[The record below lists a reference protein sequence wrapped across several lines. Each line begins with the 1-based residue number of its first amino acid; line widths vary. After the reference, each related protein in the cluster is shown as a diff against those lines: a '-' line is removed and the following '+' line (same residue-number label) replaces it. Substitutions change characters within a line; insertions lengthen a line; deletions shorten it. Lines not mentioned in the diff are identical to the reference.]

1 MLTGVPAEEA
11 TTTPLAVPSSTAL
24 AKRAIGLVVLL
35 VILALTVSVLPGLGD
50 VRARFG
56 RAEPLWIVLTFAC
69 SLSSR
74 LSYVAA
80 LRGSLSR
87 QIQWRGAWN
96 LGMAH
101 KGSNVLLTDG
111 GVGGTA
117 LGAIVLRRAGVPSTV
132 AAPRSAALFLLT
144 S

>member
-56 RAEPLWIVLTFAC
+56 RAEPLWIFLTFAC
-69 SLSSR
+69 SL
-74 LSYVAA
+74 LSLALAAGPNLPAGPTFHVPADEAAYVHCVADRETHSNPKSTNKQAA
-80 LRGSLSR
+80 DPADWYFGPSL
-87 QIQWRGAWN
+87 
-96 LGMAH
+96 M
-101 KGSNVLLTDG
+101 
-111 GVGGTA
+111 
-117 LGAIVLRRAGVPSTV
+117 
-132 AAPRSAALFLLT
+132 
-144 S
+144 